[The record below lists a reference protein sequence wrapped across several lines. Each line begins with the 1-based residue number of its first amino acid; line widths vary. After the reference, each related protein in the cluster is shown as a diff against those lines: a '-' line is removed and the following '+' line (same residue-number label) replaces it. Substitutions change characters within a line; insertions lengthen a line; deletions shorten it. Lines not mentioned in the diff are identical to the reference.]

1 MILNTSKNQNNQQIN
16 KNNKNNK
23 PKNIEIE
30 TNNSH
35 KNSNSKKEIGRRR
48 RSTIFEEK
56 NRIIMTDDNYTMM
69 RNRSGRKSLITKE
82 DLDKI
87 TCLQKEK
94 CIYEQKAEEKE
105 KYLKRLLKSELIQE
119 KRYRKLSEKIK
130 KRDKKVKAFLQNKND
145 GIKFIEN
152 ERYQDNIDMHERK
165 LLYDKIL
172 SNYNKK
178 INSSKIQNSQ
188 NQEKMEEL
196 KEQIKDYERKNKQMK
211 QKITKMFDIKE
222 NEDKLIKEA
231 KKIDANNPNYGQMKM
246 LEREEKFEINRFK
259 REHALMNH
267 INRVQSKINGYLENN
282 SKKEQKIIQAIE
294 NVEKKREERKNLQS
308 LRFEEMKDKVKIN
321 NKKLEKERQKKI
333 ELYEDKDLKNFAI
346 RQEKIKLNEKK
357 RIMSQLDKDERD
369 ILKNKIKKII
379 RSKRNLEE
387 IEKDENFIDS
397 VLYK

>member
-1 MILNTSKNQNNQQIN
+1 
-16 KNNKNNK
+16 
-23 PKNIEIE
+23 
-30 TNNSH
+30 
-35 KNSNSKKEIGRRR
+35 
-48 RSTIFEEK
+48 
-56 NRIIMTDDNYTMM
+56 MTDDNYTMM

-152 ERYQDNIDMHERK
+152 ERYQDNIDRHERK
-165 LLYDKIL
+165 L

-178 INSSKIQNSQ
+178 INASKIQNSQ

-222 NEDKLIKEA
+222 NEDKLIKEV

-267 INRVQSKINGYLENN
+267 INRVQSKINGYLEKNG
-282 SKKEQKIIQAIE
+282 KKEQKIIQAIE
-294 NVEKKREERKNLQS
+294 NVEKKREEKKNLQS
-308 LRFEEMKDKVKIN
+308 LRFEEIKDKVKIN
-321 NKKLEKERQKKI
+321 NKKLEKERQKKM

-357 RIMSQLDKDERD
+357 RIMSQIDKDERD

-387 IEKDENFIDS
+387 VEKDENFIDS

>member
-1 MILNTSKNQNNQQIN
+1 
-16 KNNKNNK
+16 
-23 PKNIEIE
+23 
-30 TNNSH
+30 
-35 KNSNSKKEIGRRR
+35 
-48 RSTIFEEK
+48 
-56 NRIIMTDDNYTMM
+56 
-69 RNRSGRKSLITKE
+69 
-82 DLDKI
+82 
-87 TCLQKEK
+87 
-94 CIYEQKAEEKE
+94 
-105 KYLKRLLKSELIQE
+105 
-119 KRYRKLSEKIK
+119 
-130 KRDKKVKAFLQNKND
+130 
-145 GIKFIEN
+145 
-152 ERYQDNIDMHERK
+152 
-165 LLYDKIL
+165 
-172 SNYNKK
+172 
-178 INSSKIQNSQ
+178 
-188 NQEKMEEL
+188 
-196 KEQIKDYERKNKQMK
+196 MK

-222 NEDKLIKEA
+222 NEDKLIKEV

-294 NVEKKREERKNLQS
+294 NVEKKREEKKNLQS
-308 LRFEEMKDKVKIN
+308 LRFEEIKDKVKIN
-321 NKKLEKERQKKI
+321 NKKLEKERQKKM